1 MCSTEGK
8 KCTLGLDIDISLSPI
23 EISQLEI
30 FKLKVANVNEFY

>member
-8 KCTLGLDIDISLSPI
+8 KCTGLDIDISLSPI